1 MKLSRIVKSAIAVLS
16 LSLVLAAPAQAVDL
30 VGSGASFPDGLIQG
44 CKAGFAASSSH
55 TYQYNVSS
63 SGGGQADAKIGKGD
77 FWFSDG
83 IFTTALG
90 KPSTMIHLPIVA
102 GPVAIAFNLTGN
114 NGKTLSLSADTIAG
128 IFAGTITQWNDPA
141 IVKDANRTVNR
152 VTYRTKNGV
161 VVKDASGAPVVLRK
175 WTETIR
181 FTLPARPIKV
191 VYRADDSGTTENFIK
206 YLKGGV
212 TTDAG
217 WTSGKSFVTAFKG
230 TGANIDGA
238 ANLGRYIGRQKSAG
252 VAAEVAKTK
261 DSITYVETSYAKDNG
276 LRVADVYNASGILV
290 SPNTPG
296 AVGAFL
302 GSAKAGAED
311 GTYAFDYKTTDA
323 GAYPIS
329 IVSYMIADTK
339 YANATTAT
347 AVKALANFILSPAC
361 ADTIGGKLGFAV
373 ITGKGK
379 QVADAM
385 IAKIGSK

>member
-1 MKLSRIVKSAIAVLS
+1 MKMSRVVKSAIAVLS

-30 VGSGASFPDGLIQG
+30 VGSGASFPDGMIQG
-44 CKAGFAASSSH
+44 CKAGFAASGSN

-63 SGGGQADAKIGKGD
+63 SGGGQSDAKIGKGD

-90 KPSTMIHLPIVA
+90 KPSTMIHVPIVA
-102 GPVAIAFNLTGN
+102 GPVAIAYNLPGN
-114 NGKTLSLSADTIAG
+114 VGKTLSLSADTISG
-128 IFAGTITQWNDPA
+128 IFAGKITKWNDPA
-141 IVKDANRTVNR
+141 IVKDANRVVDR
-152 VTYRTKNGV
+152 VTYRVKDGV
-161 VVKDASGAPVVLRK
+161 IVKDAAGKPVVLRAWK
-175 WTETIR
+175 ETVR
-181 FTLPARPIKV
+181 FTLPARNIKI

-238 ANLGRYIGRQKSAG
+238 ENLGRYIGRQKSSG
-252 VAAEVAKTK
+252 VAVEVAKTL
-261 DSITYVETSYAKDNG
+261 DSITYVETSFAKDNN
-276 LRVADVYNASGILV
+276 LRVASVYNGAGALV

-302 GSAKAGAED
+302 GSASAGPEE
-311 GTYAFDYKTTDA
+311 GTYTFDYKVKDA

-329 IVSYMIADTK
+329 IVSYMVADTK
-339 YANATTAT
+339 YASATTAT

-361 ADTIGGKLGFAV
+361 ADTVGGKLGFAV

-379 QVADAM
+379 EVADKM

>member
-1 MKLSRIVKSAIAVLS
+1 MKLSRVVKSAVAALS
-16 LSLVLAAPAQAVDL
+16 LSLVMAVPAQAVDL

-44 CKAGFAASSSH
+44 CKAGFTASGSNS
-55 TYQYNVSS
+55 YQYNVSS
-63 SGGGQADAKIGKGD
+63 SGGGQTDAKVGKGN

-102 GPVAIAFNLTGN
+102 GPVAIAYNLPGN
-114 NGKTLSLSADTIAG
+114 AGKTLSLSADTIAG
-128 IFAGTITQWNDPA
+128 IFAGTITKWNDPA
-141 IVKDANRTVNR
+141 IVKDSNRTVNR

-161 VVKDASGAPVVLRK
+161 VVKDAKGQPVVLRK

-181 FTLPARPIKV
+181 FTLPARNIKV
-191 VYRADDSGTTENFIK
+191 VYRADDSGTTENFVN
-206 YLKGGV
+206 YLKGA
-212 TTDAG
+212 TTADAG
-217 WTSGKSFVTAFKG
+217 WTKGKSFVTAFKG
-230 TGANIDGA
+230 TGGNIDGS

-252 VAAEVAKTK
+252 VAVEVAKTL
-261 DSITYVETSYAKDNG
+261 DSITYVETSFAKDNN
-276 LRVADVYNASGILV
+276 LRVADVYNASGTLV
-290 SPNTPG
+290 GPNTAG

-302 GSAKAGAED
+302 GSAAAGAEE
-311 GTYAFDYKTTDA
+311 GTYAFDYKTKDA

-339 YANATTAT
+339 YDSASTAA

-361 ADTIGGKLGFAV
+361 ADTVGGKLGFAV

-379 QVADAM
+379 EVADKQ

>member
-1 MKLSRIVKSAIAVLS
+1 MKLSRIVKSAVAVLS

-44 CKAGFAASSSH
+44 CKAGFASASSH

-63 SGGGQADAKIGKGD
+63 SGLGQADAKIGKGD

-102 GPVAIAFNLTGN
+102 GPVAIAYNLPGN
-114 NGKTLSLSADTIAG
+114 AGKTLSLSADTISG
-128 IFAGTITQWNDPA
+128 IFAGTITKWNDPA
-141 IVKDANRTVNR
+141 IVKDSNRVVDR

-161 VVKDASGAPVVLRK
+161 VVKDAKGAPVVLRK

-181 FTLPARPIKV
+181 FTLPARNIKV
-191 VYRADDSGTTENFIK
+191 VYRADDSGTTENFVN
-206 YLKGGV
+206 YLKGAV

-217 WTSGKSFVTAFKG
+217 WTKGKSFATAFKG
-230 TGANIDGA
+230 TGGNIDGSG
-238 ANLGRYIGRQKSAG
+238 NLGRYISRQKSSG
-252 VAAEVAKTK
+252 VAVEVAKTL
-261 DSITYVETSYAKDNG
+261 DSITYVETSFAKDNN
-276 LRVADVYNASGILV
+276 LRVADVYNASGALV

-302 GSAKAGAED
+302 GSAKAGAEE
-311 GTYAFDYKTTDA
+311 GTYAFDYKTADA

-339 YANATTAT
+339 YASATTAT

-361 ADTIGGKLGFAV
+361 ADTVGGKLGFAV

-379 QVADAM
+379 EVADKQ
-385 IAKIGSK
+385 IAKIGNK